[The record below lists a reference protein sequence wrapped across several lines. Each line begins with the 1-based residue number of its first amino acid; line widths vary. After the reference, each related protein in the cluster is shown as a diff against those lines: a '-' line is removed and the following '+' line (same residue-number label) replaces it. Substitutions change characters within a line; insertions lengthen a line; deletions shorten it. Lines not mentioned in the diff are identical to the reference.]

1 MKVMERSACDNE
13 YLHRDFHG
21 ALAYAISYLEGRY
34 GEQGIR
40 EYLEQTA
47 QNAYLPLI
55 EAVKKDG
62 LAAIESHYRKIFDIE
77 GGKVEFVKEGNYLTL
92 TVIECP
98 ALCHLKKSGQ
108 LYSDKFCMTTVV
120 VNETVCRLAGIE
132 TDCQYNT
139 EKGCCVQRFWRPL

>member
-1 MKVMERSACDNE
+1 MKVMERSASDNE

-21 ALAYAISYLEGRY
+21 ALAYAISYLDRRY

-47 QNAYLPLI
+47 RNAYLPLI

-62 LAAIESHYRKIFDIE
+62 LTAIESHFRKIFDIE
-77 GGKVEFVKEGNYLTL
+77 GGEIEIINDGNYLKL
-92 TVIECP
+92 TVKKCP
-98 ALCHLKKSGQ
+98 AICHLKKTGQ
-108 LYSDKFCMTTVV
+108 LYSDKFCLTTVV
-120 VNETVCRLAGIE
+120 VNETVCRQAGIE
-132 TDCQYNT
+132 TECEYNI